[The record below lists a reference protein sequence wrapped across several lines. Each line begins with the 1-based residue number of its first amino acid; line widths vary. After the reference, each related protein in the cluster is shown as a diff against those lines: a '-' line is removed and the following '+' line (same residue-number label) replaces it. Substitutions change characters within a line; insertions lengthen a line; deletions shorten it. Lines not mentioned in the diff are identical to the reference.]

1 MPKEIMGNTVYTL
14 KEAAQIFGVTIRTMH
29 NYIKDKRITGQKIGG
44 IWYFTEETLQAFIR
58 GDHRQGDGANIR

>member
-44 IWYFTEETLQAFIR
+44 IWYFTEETLQAFVR
-58 GDHRQGDGANIR
+58 GPQSHDAGGNIR